1 MGAGSVKENVIV
13 RKSFAFSVRIVNL
26 HRYLS
31 QQKKEYVISKQIY
44 RSGTSIGANIAEAQ
58 RAQSTADFVAKM
70 KIALKEANET
80 QYWLQLL
87 YETNYITEK
96 EFNSVHGD
104 LVEILKILT
113 AICKHYPQSTEQNT
127 VPNSAR
133 LTSAQ
138 EPRSAAGYRSRE
150 TWAHLFSLT

>member
-1 MGAGSVKENVIV
+1 MKENVIM

-26 HRYLS
+26 YKYLS
-31 QQKKEYVISKQIY
+31 EQKKEYVISKQIY

-87 YETNYITEK
+87 HETNYITEK
-96 EFNSVHGD
+96 EFTSVHND
-104 LVEILKILT
+104 LLEILKILT
-113 AICKHYPQSTEQNT
+113 SICKHYPQRNQ
-127 VPNSAR
+127 
-133 LTSAQ
+133 
-138 EPRSAAGYRSRE
+138 
-150 TWAHLFSLT
+150 

>member
-1 MGAGSVKENVIV
+1 MKENEIM

-26 HRYLS
+26 YKYLS
-31 QQKKEYVISKQIY
+31 EQKKEYVISKQIY

-87 YETNYITEK
+87 HETNYITEK
-96 EFNSVHGD
+96 EFTSVHND
-104 LVEILKILT
+104 LLEVLKILT
-113 AICKHYPQSTEQNT
+113 AICKHYPQRNQ
-127 VPNSAR
+127 
-133 LTSAQ
+133 
-138 EPRSAAGYRSRE
+138 
-150 TWAHLFSLT
+150 